1 LAAFLEIQIKK
12 YSYNKLIAI
21 IKSIMTIKI
30 KSLSQGDEDVLR
42 NVASDVFDNELDENL
57 VTEFLADSRHH
68 IVVAIDA
75 GLVVGFA
82 SAVHYVH
89 PDKQPELWINEVGV
103 TPTHQRQGIGKK
115 LLQEMFLKAKSLGC
129 NEAWVLTNRSN
140 TPAMKLY
147 ASVTESETPEDVV
160 MFNFSL

>member
-1 LAAFLEIQIKK
+1 
-12 YSYNKLIAI
+12 
-21 IKSIMTIKI
+21 MTIDI
-30 KSLSQGDEDVLR
+30 KSLSQGDEEIL
-42 NVASDVFDNELDENL
+42 NHVASDVFDNELNKNL
-57 VTEFLADSRHH
+57 IVEFLADSRHH

-82 SAVHYVH
+82 SAVHYIH

-115 LLQEMFLKAKSLGC
+115 LLQEMLLKAKSLGC